1 MSSTDDMREVFTIL
15 IADRNRHV
23 RELLRR
29 EFISAGYRVQVARD
43 GREVLSMT
51 NANGHPDLV
60 VLDLD
65 IPYVSGPAILEQLQ
79 DRDPPLPVVVH
90 TFLTDYANHP
100 AVQKAAGF
108 FEKRGNNIEDL
119 KATVAQVLQD
129 WYPQRKWRNKNKGVE

>member
-1 MSSTDDMREVFTIL
+1 MGNTDDMTDAFTIL

-43 GREVLSMT
+43 DREVLSIT
-51 NANGHPDLV
+51 TAHNHPDLV
-60 VLDLD
+60 ILDLD
-65 IPYVSGPAILEQLQ
+65 IPYLSGPAILEQLQ

-90 TFLTDYANHP
+90 TLLTDYANHP
-100 AVQKAAGF
+100 AVQRAAGF
-108 FEKRGNNIEDL
+108 FEKRGNNIEVL

-129 WYPQRKWRNKNKGVE
+129 WYPQRKWRDRKKGG